1 MLVVTVSEIRDMPAS
16 PSFVHEPFLG
26 RTKLTRLTRLTRL
39 IKFTRLTRLM
49 KLTKATNL
57 TKTFQ
62 FSKKFFRKFNE
73 NYNFLVY
80 VCISI

>member
-1 MLVVTVSEIRDMPAS
+1 M
-16 PSFVHEPFLG
+16 
-26 RTKLTRLTRLTRL
+26 RL
-39 IKFTRLTRLM
+39 TRLTRLM

-73 NYNFLVY
+73 NDNFLVY